1 MKRTNLTEEQRNRI
15 KFLRKDFNYSPVQI
29 RESANMR
36 KPNGEMYQLKVG
48 YLNMR
53 FDFEYIE

>member
-53 FDFEYIE
+53 FDFE